1 MAESGWYPDPN
12 NGELERYW
20 DGNAWSTSTRPRT
33 AAEPVYPTAP
43 VYPAAPT
50 YQADPAVQADPG
62 YPAAPSYQPNPGYA
76 ADPGYPAAP
85 TYQPN
90 PGYVA
95 APGYPSAPANQGYQ
109 AYPSPQ
115 HTGPYVP
122 FGTQA
127 QVGTVGATWGRRLLA
142 YLIDAAIGGVPLVI
156 AYAIFFVT
164 LTASSATDNGGPA
177 AIGLLVVAVGGLWAV
192 GFFIYNVLIRQGNTG
207 QTIGKSKI
215 GLRLVTEATGSPP
228 GLGMSLAR
236 YFAASAVSSLTC
248 GIFGVLD
255 YLWPLWDP
263 RRQRIVDKWFHLMV
277 VDLKQG

>member
-12 NGELERYW
+12 SGELERYW
-20 DGNAWSTSTRPRT
+20 DGNAWSTSTRPRA
-33 AAEPVYPTAP
+33 AAEPVYQPGF
-43 VYPAAPT
+43 PA
-50 YQADPAVQADPG
+50 
-62 YPAAPSYQPNPGYA
+62 
-76 ADPGYPAAP
+76 
-85 TYQPN
+85 
-90 PGYVA
+90 
-95 APGYPSAPANQGYQ
+95 APANQGYQ
-109 AYPSPQ
+109 GYPNPQ
-115 HTGPYVP
+115 QTGQYVP

-127 QVGTVGATWGRRLLA
+127 QVGTVGATWGQRLLA
-142 YLIDAAIGGVPLVI
+142 YLIDAAIGVGPFVI
-156 AYAIFFVT
+156 AYAIFVVT
-164 LTASSATDNGGPA
+164 LGASSASDNVGPA
-177 AIGLLVVAVGGLWAV
+177 AIGLLAVAVGGLWAV

-236 YFAASAVSSLTC
+236 YFTASLISSLTC